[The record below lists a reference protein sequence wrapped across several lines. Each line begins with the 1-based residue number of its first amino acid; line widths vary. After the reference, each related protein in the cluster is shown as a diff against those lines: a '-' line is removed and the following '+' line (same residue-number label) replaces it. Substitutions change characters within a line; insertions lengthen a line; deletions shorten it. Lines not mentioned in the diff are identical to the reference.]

1 MTVKNLSQFANK
13 KVTVVHTVEGQDEA
27 VETEGTVSVANEGGV
42 LIKPKGKTQMVLIE
56 AANIE
61 DVRYIE
67 EKPKE
72 IKAKMLKPV
81 EFGQARSHLLERHGF
96 ELEAVNKLSEKEA
109 YETHEAIDHKNLGHF
124 HGVKE
129 DKPADADAA

>member
-13 KVTVVHTVEGQDEA
+13 KVTVVHTVEGQEEA

-61 DVRYIE
+61 DVRYVE

-96 ELEAVNKLSEKEA
+96 YLEAVNKLSEKEA
-109 YETHEAIDHKNLGHF
+109 YEQHEAIDHKNLGHY

-129 DKPADADAA
+129 DKAADADAA